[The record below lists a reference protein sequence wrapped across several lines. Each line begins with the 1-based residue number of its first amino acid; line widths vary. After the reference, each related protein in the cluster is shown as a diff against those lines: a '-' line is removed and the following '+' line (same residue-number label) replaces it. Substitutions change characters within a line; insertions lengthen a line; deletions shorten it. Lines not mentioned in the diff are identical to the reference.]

1 LYKQEYSGIPEF
13 FLTTV
18 HGCSSVGRALV
29 SKTRCREFESLLPCE
44 NFRKI
49 EMKIKGYFQESL
61 TELLHKVTWPTWSEL
76 QNSATLV
83 MVATL
88 IIAVIV
94 AAMDFSFS
102 RIMKLIYSLLY

>member
-1 LYKQEYSGIPEF
+1 
-13 FLTTV
+13 
-18 HGCSSVGRALV
+18 
-29 SKTRCREFESLLPCE
+29 
-44 NFRKI
+44 
-49 EMKIKGYFQESL
+49 MKIKGYFQESF
-61 TELLHKVTWPTWSEL
+61 TELVHKVTWPTWSEL

-102 RIMKLIYSLLY
+102 RIMEMLYNLLY